1 MEYKFSQKLRE
12 RLIGY
17 FEKCHGLIISDSQ
30 ADEFLDS
37 MGDFYLWVESISRQG
52 KAIDL
57 DELAAREAVAG
68 AA

>member
-1 MEYKFSQKLRE
+1 MPYAFSQELRE
-12 RLIGY
+12 RLVGY
-17 FEKCHGLIISDSQ
+17 FLKYHGLVISTEQ

-37 MGDFYLWVESISRQG
+37 MGDFCLWIESISRQG

-57 DELAAREAVAG
+57 DEPAAREAVAG